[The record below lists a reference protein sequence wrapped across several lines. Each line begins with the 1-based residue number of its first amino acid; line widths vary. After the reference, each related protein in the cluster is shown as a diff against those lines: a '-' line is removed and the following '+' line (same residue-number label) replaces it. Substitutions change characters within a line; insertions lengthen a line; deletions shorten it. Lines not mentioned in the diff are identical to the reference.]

1 MKIKSIYNLASVTR
15 FCDSG
20 SKKGFQDAEAG
31 VILARSLTA
40 VDPKVFEKKYP
51 ELTFVNSG
59 VQVDNTGGYSRRI
72 QSLRLEALGGF
83 STAGD
88 ASANKGKISLRGEDS
103 YLPVVEREAHSVWS
117 DSEIKEAEL
126 QGINLPQ
133 RYLQNHNAIY
143 LREIDEIGLV
153 GHTDGPSEG
162 LLNNSLFTTT
172 AAADA
177 AENLTA
183 QEMYDELASLIVDQH
198 NDVNNTPDYM
208 ATAVMMPNRV
218 MNRLRVTMLNTAAGS
233 STVLKALQ
241 DNFPGIKLAST
252 FRADTAANGGNL
264 TASATVAYSTSDEVM
279 KMRVPQPLTIGEVVK
294 PSSFDFTVDS
304 KYRVA
309 GLDILEAAGGRVLT
323 GL

>member
-1 MKIKSIYNLASVTR
+1 MKIHSIYNLASVTR

-20 SKKGFQDAEAG
+20 SKKGFQDAEPG
-31 VILARSLTA
+31 VILARSLTN
-40 VDPKVFEKKYP
+40 VDPKIFEKQYP
-51 ELTFVNSG
+51 DLTFVNSG
-59 VQVDNTGGYSRRI
+59 VQVDNSGGYARRI

-83 STAGD
+83 SNAGD

-117 DSEIKEAEL
+117 DTEIREAEL

-133 RYLQNHNAIY
+133 RYLQNHNAVY
-143 LREIDEIGLV
+143 LREIDQIGLV
-153 GHTDGPSEG
+153 GISDGPGEG

-172 AAADA
+172 AVGGAADT
-177 AENLTA
+177 LTA
-183 QEMYDELASLIVDQH
+183 QELYDEIASLIVDQH
-198 NDVNNTPDYM
+198 NAVNNTPAYM
-208 ATAVMMPNRV
+208 STAVMMPTRV
-218 MNRLRVTMLNTAAGS
+218 MNRLNVVMLNTAAGDA
-233 STVLKALQ
+233 TVMRALQ
-241 DNFPGIKLAST
+241 NNFPGIKFAAS
-252 FRADTAANGGNL
+252 FRADNEANGGSL

-279 KMRVPQPLTIGEVVK
+279 KMRVPQPLTIGEVVQ

-309 GLDILEAAGGRVLT
+309 GLDILEPAGGRILT